1 MRFLGNFDEFTREQA
16 RRAREIGLTDAVV
29 QRLRTRDDT
38 RTPSKLA
45 LLAAIRRRSQDDDAP
60 VW

>member
-1 MRFLGNFDEFTREQA
+1 MRDWGDLETFGREQA

-38 RTPSKLA
+38 RTPSKLV